1 LQRRT
6 GAIVSRRPFPE
17 KLRLTPQL
25 GRDDG
30 KGGVTLEFAVGPMS
44 ESILNVE
51 GFVNERP
58 MTGARWLVL
67 ALCFLVLVAD
77 GFHTAAMAFLAPALT
92 HELFISRL
100 ALGPVLATSLIG
112 LAVGALVAGPLAD
125 RYGRKRVLIAS
136 VAICSIG
143 SLISASAT
151 GLYTLAVYR
160 FITGTG
166 IGAAMPNCTTLAS
179 EFVPAKRRA
188 LLLNIMFCG
197 FPLGASTAGFLTAWL
212 VPHFGWRYV
221 FLAGG
226 AVPLFLAAQ
235 LAGLPESISYMV
247 VQKYPAETIKIALNK
262 IAGRDRA
269 ALLRIAEASAFV
281 TSENDAARG
290 ALPWKVMFES
300 RFLLGTMMLWLTYF
314 SGLFLYYL
322 LTNWMPT
329 LVRNAGYSISQA
341 SIVTAL
347 FPLGGVIGAAFCG
360 WLMGRV
366 NPTLVVSGAYFLTG
380 VLLLLLA
387 RSTGS
392 FGSLTLTT
400 FLAGLAMNGAQT
412 SMPVLAAA
420 SYPTFGRAS
429 GVAWMLGVGRI
440 GGIAGAFGGGIL
452 LLLSLSLPQIIS
464 GLSAVAAVAGLAL
477 LYKNF
482 ASHKA
487 ATQTS
492 LNRS

>member
-1 LQRRT
+1 LEFVDRQM
-6 GAIVSRRPFPE
+6 S
-17 KLRLTPQL
+17 
-25 GRDDG
+25 
-30 KGGVTLEFAVGPMS
+30 GGV
-44 ESILNVE
+44 LNVE
-51 GFVNERP
+51 EFVNERP
-58 MTGARWLVL
+58 MTGAQWSGL
-67 ALCFLVLVAD
+67 ALCFLVLIAD
-77 GFHTAAMAFLAPALT
+77 GFHTAAMAFVAPALT
-92 HELFISRL
+92 HELSISRL
-100 ALGPVLATSLIG
+100 ALGPVLAASLIG

-151 GLYTLAVYR
+151 GLYTLAIYR

-188 LLLNIMFCG
+188 FLLNMMFCG

-212 VPHFGWRYV
+212 VPHYGWRSV

-226 AVPLFLAAQ
+226 AAPLLLAAV
-235 LAGLPESISYMV
+235 LARLPESISFMV
-247 VQKYPAETIKIALNK
+247 VQKYPAEKIKTALNK
-262 IAGRDRA
+262 FAGRDTDA
-269 ALLRIAEASAFV
+269 IQRIAAASAFR
-281 TSENDAARG
+281 TCENDTERG

-300 RFLLGTMMLWLTYF
+300 RFLVGTLMLWLTYF
-314 SGLFLYYL
+314 MGLFLYYL

-329 LVRNAGYSISQA
+329 LVRDAGYSISQA

-360 WLMGRV
+360 WLMGRT
-366 NPTLVVSGAYFLTG
+366 NSTLVVSGAYFLTG

-387 RSTGS
+387 RSTGT
-392 FGSLTLTT
+392 FGSMTLTT

-420 SYPTFGRAS
+420 FYPTFGRAS

-452 LLLSLSLPQIIS
+452 LQLSFSLPQIIS

-477 LYKNF
+477 AYKEF
-482 ASHKA
+482 ASSKA
-487 ATQTS
+487 EIQTN
-492 LNRS
+492 LNHS

>member
-1 LQRRT
+1 MEFVDRQM
-6 GAIVSRRPFPE
+6 S
-17 KLRLTPQL
+17 
-25 GRDDG
+25 
-30 KGGVTLEFAVGPMS
+30 GGV
-44 ESILNVE
+44 LNVE
-51 GFVNERP
+51 EFVNERP
-58 MTGARWLVL
+58 MTGAQWSGL
-67 ALCFLVLVAD
+67 ALCFLVLIAD
-77 GFHTAAMAFLAPALT
+77 GFHTAAMAFVAPALT
-92 HELFISRL
+92 HELSISRL
-100 ALGPVLATSLIG
+100 ALGPVLAASLIG

-151 GLYTLAVYR
+151 GLYTLAIYR

-188 LLLNIMFCG
+188 FLLNMMFCG

-212 VPHFGWRYV
+212 VPHYGWRSV

-226 AVPLFLAAQ
+226 AAPLLLAAV
-235 LAGLPESISYMV
+235 LARLPESISFMV
-247 VQKYPAETIKIALNK
+247 VQKYPAEKIKTALNK
-262 IAGRDRA
+262 FAGRDTDA
-269 ALLRIAEASAFV
+269 KQRIAAASAFR
-281 TSENDAARG
+281 TCENDTERG

-300 RFLLGTMMLWLTYF
+300 RFLVGTLMLWLTYF
-314 SGLFLYYL
+314 MGLFLYYL

-329 LVRNAGYSISQA
+329 LVRDAGYSISQA

-360 WLMGRV
+360 WLMGRT
-366 NPTLVVSGAYFLTG
+366 NSTLVVSGAYFLTG

-387 RSTGS
+387 RSTGT
-392 FGSLTLTT
+392 FGSMTLTT

-420 SYPTFGRAS
+420 FYPTFGRAS

-452 LLLSLSLPQIIS
+452 LQLSFSLPQIIS

-477 LYKNF
+477 AYKEF
-482 ASHKA
+482 ANSKA
-487 ATQTS
+487 EIQTN
-492 LNRS
+492 LNHS